1 MHSFT
6 PEDLLLLAY
15 NETSTTQAIALEEA
29 LRADWTLN
37 EEYQAICATKQ
48 QLSTIELAPRKK
60 ALDFIFEYA
69 ERTTRELSPEV

>member
-15 NETSTTQAIALEEA
+15 NETSTTQAMALEDA

-48 QLSTIELAPRKK
+48 QLDTLGFAPRKK

-69 ERTTRELSPEV
+69 ERSVRELSTEV